1 MSGPYFESG
10 YIDANYFEGDGV
22 TQSANATLTSAAS
35 VTVSG
40 SITRQGDSTLTVNAT
55 HSTEIQR
62 NRFAEVSITD
72 AFNATVSVSIS
83 KNLFST
89 LNSQF
94 DWSVTASK
102 IASNQSTLTYAAL
115 NTSKG
120 MSHVREFHDM
130 GASGVQQIDYVV
142 NCTNQTMAM
151 SSFQILTAPGNL
163 PVGFVSNPSK
173 DLSFYK
179 PVIEHDKQIARNVC
193 EKQMAMN
200 GYTSGN

>member
-1 MSGPYFESG
+1 MIHKFTLIACALFSGIAVAGTGADS
-10 YIDANYFEGDGV
+10 N
-22 TQSANATLTSAAS
+22 AAS
-35 VTVSG
+35 VE
-40 SITRQGDSTLTVNAT
+40 QEA
-55 HSTEIQR
+55 
-62 NRFAEVSITD
+62 
-72 AFNATVSVSIS
+72 SV
-83 KNLFST
+83 L
-89 LNSQF
+89 
-94 DWSVTASK
+94 

-163 PVGFVSNPSK
+163 PVGFVSTPSK

>member
-1 MSGPYFESG
+1 MIHKFTLIACALFSGIAAAG
-10 YIDANYFEGDGV
+10 TGADTN
-22 TQSANATLTSAAS
+22 AAS
-35 VTVSG
+35 VE
-40 SITRQGDSTLTVNAT
+40 QEA
-55 HSTEIQR
+55 
-62 NRFAEVSITD
+62 
-72 AFNATVSVSIS
+72 SVLI
-83 KNLFST
+83 
-89 LNSQF
+89 
-94 DWSVTASK
+94 ASK
-102 IASNQSTLTYAAL
+102 QSTLTYAAL

-120 MSHVREFHDM
+120 MGHVREFHDM

-163 PVGFVSNPSK
+163 PVGFVSTPSK

>member
-1 MSGPYFESG
+1 MIHKFIFIACALFSGIAAAG
-10 YIDANYFEGDGV
+10 TGADTN
-22 TQSANATLTSAAS
+22 AAS
-35 VTVSG
+35 VE
-40 SITRQGDSTLTVNAT
+40 QEA
-55 HSTEIQR
+55 
-62 NRFAEVSITD
+62 
-72 AFNATVSVSIS
+72 SV
-83 KNLFST
+83 L
-89 LNSQF
+89 
-94 DWSVTASK
+94 

-163 PVGFVSNPSK
+163 PVGFVSTPSK

>member
-1 MSGPYFESG
+1 MIHKFTFIACALFSGIAAVG
-10 YIDANYFEGDGV
+10 TGADTN
-22 TQSANATLTSAAS
+22 AAS
-35 VTVSG
+35 VE
-40 SITRQGDSTLTVNAT
+40 QEA
-55 HSTEIQR
+55 
-62 NRFAEVSITD
+62 
-72 AFNATVSVSIS
+72 SV
-83 KNLFST
+83 L
-89 LNSQF
+89 
-94 DWSVTASK
+94 

-151 SSFQILTAPGNL
+151 SSFQILTAHGNL
-163 PVGFVSNPSK
+163 PVGFVSTPSK

>member
-1 MSGPYFESG
+1 MIHKFIFIACALFSDIAAAGTGADS
-10 YIDANYFEGDGV
+10 N
-22 TQSANATLTSAAS
+22 TAS
-35 VTVSG
+35 VE
-40 SITRQGDSTLTVNAT
+40 QEA
-55 HSTEIQR
+55 
-62 NRFAEVSITD
+62 
-72 AFNATVSVSIS
+72 SV
-83 KNLFST
+83 L
-89 LNSQF
+89 
-94 DWSVTASK
+94 

-130 GASGVQQIDYVV
+130 GASGVQQINYVV

-163 PVGFVSNPSK
+163 PVGFVSTPSK

>member
-1 MSGPYFESG
+1 M
-10 YIDANYFEGDGV
+10 
-22 TQSANATLTSAAS
+22 
-35 VTVSG
+35 
-40 SITRQGDSTLTVNAT
+40 
-55 HSTEIQR
+55 
-62 NRFAEVSITD
+62 
-72 AFNATVSVSIS
+72 
-83 KNLFST
+83 
-89 LNSQF
+89 
-94 DWSVTASK
+94 
-102 IASNQSTLTYAAL
+102 TYAAL

-163 PVGFVSNPSK
+163 PVGFVSTPSK

>member
-1 MSGPYFESG
+1 MIYKFTFIACALFSGIAAAG
-10 YIDANYFEGDGV
+10 TGADTN
-22 TQSANATLTSAAS
+22 AAS
-35 VTVSG
+35 VE
-40 SITRQGDSTLTVNAT
+40 QEA
-55 HSTEIQR
+55 
-62 NRFAEVSITD
+62 
-72 AFNATVSVSIS
+72 SV
-83 KNLFST
+83 L
-89 LNSQF
+89 
-94 DWSVTASK
+94 

-163 PVGFVSNPSK
+163 PVGFVSTPSK

>member
-1 MSGPYFESG
+1 MIHKFTLIAFALFSGIAAAGTGADS
-10 YIDANYFEGDGV
+10 N
-22 TQSANATLTSAAS
+22 AAS
-35 VTVSG
+35 VE
-40 SITRQGDSTLTVNAT
+40 QEA
-55 HSTEIQR
+55 
-62 NRFAEVSITD
+62 
-72 AFNATVSVSIS
+72 SV
-83 KNLFST
+83 L
-89 LNSQF
+89 
-94 DWSVTASK
+94 

-163 PVGFVSNPSK
+163 PVGFVSTPSK

>member
-1 MSGPYFESG
+1 MIHKFTFLACTLFSGIVAAG
-10 YIDANYFEGDGV
+10 TGADTN
-22 TQSANATLTSAAS
+22 AAS
-35 VTVSG
+35 VE
-40 SITRQGDSTLTVNAT
+40 QEA
-55 HSTEIQR
+55 
-62 NRFAEVSITD
+62 
-72 AFNATVSVSIS
+72 SV
-83 KNLFST
+83 L
-89 LNSQF
+89 
-94 DWSVTASK
+94 

-163 PVGFVSNPSK
+163 PVGFVSTPSK

>member
-1 MSGPYFESG
+1 MIHKFSLIACALFSGIAAAG
-10 YIDANYFEGDGV
+10 TGADTN
-22 TQSANATLTSAAS
+22 AAS
-35 VTVSG
+35 VE
-40 SITRQGDSTLTVNAT
+40 QEA
-55 HSTEIQR
+55 
-62 NRFAEVSITD
+62 
-72 AFNATVSVSIS
+72 SV
-83 KNLFST
+83 L
-89 LNSQF
+89 
-94 DWSVTASK
+94 

-142 NCTNQTMAM
+142 NCTNQTMTM

-163 PVGFVSNPSK
+163 PVGFVSTPSK

-200 GYTSGN
+200 GYASGN

>member
-1 MSGPYFESG
+1 MIHKFTFIACALFCGIAAAGTGADS
-10 YIDANYFEGDGV
+10 N
-22 TQSANATLTSAAS
+22 AAS
-35 VTVSG
+35 VE
-40 SITRQGDSTLTVNAT
+40 QEA
-55 HSTEIQR
+55 
-62 NRFAEVSITD
+62 
-72 AFNATVSVSIS
+72 SV
-83 KNLFST
+83 L
-89 LNSQF
+89 
-94 DWSVTASK
+94 

-142 NCTNQTMAM
+142 NCTKQTMAM

-163 PVGFVSNPSK
+163 PVGFVSTPSK

-200 GYTSGN
+200 GYTSSN

>member
-1 MSGPYFESG
+1 MIHKFTFLACTLFSGIVAAGTGS
-10 YIDANYFEGDGV
+10 DTN
-22 TQSANATLTSAAS
+22 AAS
-35 VTVSG
+35 VE
-40 SITRQGDSTLTVNAT
+40 QEA
-55 HSTEIQR
+55 
-62 NRFAEVSITD
+62 
-72 AFNATVSVSIS
+72 SV
-83 KNLFST
+83 L
-89 LNSQF
+89 
-94 DWSVTASK
+94 

-163 PVGFVSNPSK
+163 PVGFVSTPSK

>member
-1 MSGPYFESG
+1 MIHKFTLIACALFSGIAVAGTGADS
-10 YIDANYFEGDGV
+10 N
-22 TQSANATLTSAAS
+22 AAS
-35 VTVSG
+35 VE
-40 SITRQGDSTLTVNAT
+40 QEA
-55 HSTEIQR
+55 
-62 NRFAEVSITD
+62 
-72 AFNATVSVSIS
+72 SV
-83 KNLFST
+83 L
-89 LNSQF
+89 
-94 DWSVTASK
+94 

-163 PVGFVSNPSK
+163 PVGFVSTPSK

-200 GYTSGN
+200 GYASGN

>member
-1 MSGPYFESG
+1 MIHKFKFIACAFFSSIAAAGTG
-10 YIDANYFEGDGV
+10 ADTN
-22 TQSANATLTSAAS
+22 AAS
-35 VTVSG
+35 VE
-40 SITRQGDSTLTVNAT
+40 QEA
-55 HSTEIQR
+55 
-62 NRFAEVSITD
+62 
-72 AFNATVSVSIS
+72 SV
-83 KNLFST
+83 L
-89 LNSQF
+89 
-94 DWSVTASK
+94 

-163 PVGFVSNPSK
+163 PVGFVSTPSK

>member
-1 MSGPYFESG
+1 MIHKFKFIACALFSGIAAAGTGADS
-10 YIDANYFEGDGV
+10 N
-22 TQSANATLTSAAS
+22 TAS
-35 VTVSG
+35 VE
-40 SITRQGDSTLTVNAT
+40 QEA
-55 HSTEIQR
+55 
-62 NRFAEVSITD
+62 
-72 AFNATVSVSIS
+72 SV
-83 KNLFST
+83 L
-89 LNSQF
+89 
-94 DWSVTASK
+94 

-163 PVGFVSNPSK
+163 PVGFVSTPSK